1 MAITLKSRKKSAFFQ
16 VITYML
22 YAIISVVILYVI
34 AEISVKSAV
43 FFKMA
48 NWNTSEWIGF
58 SQLIVYIIAALI
70 AAITI
75 YTNIKTS
82 RERATLDMILNDHN
96 DHSFQKSKRIVFEFA
111 RKIEKD
117 PRHSSVMIELFL
129 PSPSESA
136 STNSIIQAFKK
147 RENEELKEREKEIS
161 ELKDAF
167 LLVMNRH
174 EFYATGINSGLLDE
188 KIFKRAN
195 CNTFIKIWDAFSSTV
210 IAIRKSEGKETIFK
224 DLEILAV
231 KWKIDPLIE
240 EDLIRK

>member
-1 MAITLKSRKKSAFFQ
+1 MATTLKSRKKSAFFQ
-16 VITYML
+16 VVKYFLYGIITL
-22 YAIISVVILYVI
+22 VILYVLI
-34 AEISVKSAV
+34 EISFKSAT
-43 FFKMA
+43 FLKMGV
-48 NWNTSEWIGF
+48 WNTAEWIGF
-58 SQLIVYIIAALI
+58 SQLIIYVIAALI

-82 RERATLDMILNDHN
+82 RERATLDVILNDHN
-96 DHSFQKSKRIVFEFA
+96 DHSFQRSKRMVFEFA

-117 PRHSSVMIELFL
+117 PRYSTVLIELFL
-129 PSPSESA
+129 PSPSES
-136 STNSIIQAFKK
+136 TNANTILQVFKK
-147 RENEELKEREKEIS
+147 RENEELKEKEKEIS

-188 KIFKRAN
+188 TIFKRTN
-195 CNTFIKIWDAFSSTV
+195 CNTFVKLWDAFSSTV

-231 KWKIDPLIE
+231 KWKIDPLLE

>member
-1 MAITLKSRKKSAFFQ
+1 MAS
-16 VITYML
+16 
-22 YAIISVVILYVI
+22 
-34 AEISVKSAV
+34 
-43 FFKMA
+43 
-48 NWNTSEWIGF
+48 WNTSEWIGF

-129 PSPSESA
+129 PPPSESA

-188 KIFKRAN
+188 TIFKRAN

-210 IAIRKSEGKETIFK
+210 IAIRKSEGKETIYK

>member
-16 VITYML
+16 VLTYIS

-34 AEISVKSAV
+34 AEISVISAV
-43 FFKMA
+43 FFIMA
-48 NWNTSEWIGF
+48 SWNTSEWIGF

-129 PSPSESA
+129 PPPSESA

-188 KIFKRAN
+188 TIFKRAN

-210 IAIRKSEGKETIFK
+210 IAIRKSEGKETIYK

>member
-16 VITYML
+16 VVTYIL

-34 AEISVKSAV
+34 AEIYVKSAI
-43 FFKMA
+43 FFKMES
-48 NWNTSEWIGF
+48 WNTGEWIGF

-96 DHSFQKSKRIVFEFA
+96 DHSFQKSKRMVFEFA

-129 PSPSESA
+129 PSPSESTN
-136 STNSIIQAFKK
+136 TNSIIQAFKK
-147 RENEELKEREKEIS
+147 RENEELKEKEKEIS

-188 KIFKRAN
+188 TIFKRAN

>member
-1 MAITLKSRKKSAFFQ
+1 MAITLKLRKKSAFFQ
-16 VITYML
+16 VVKCLLYIIITL
-22 YAIISVVILYVI
+22 VILYVVV
-34 AEISVKSAV
+34 EISFKSAT
-43 FFKMA
+43 FFKMGT
-48 NWNTSEWIGF
+48 WNTAEWIGF
-58 SQLIVYIIAALI
+58 SQLIIYIIAALI

-82 RERATLDMILNDHN
+82 RERATLDVILNDHN
-96 DHSFQKSKRIVFEFA
+96 DHSFQRSKRMVFEFA

-117 PRHSSVMIELFL
+117 PRYSTVLIELFL
-129 PSPSESA
+129 PPPSES
-136 STNSIIQAFKK
+136 TNTNTILQVFKK
-147 RENEELKEREKEIS
+147 RENEELKEKEKEIS

-188 KIFKRAN
+188 TIFKRTN
-195 CNTFIKIWDAFSSTV
+195 CNTFVKLWDAFSSTV
-210 IAIRKSEGKETIFK
+210 LAIRKSEGKETIFK